1 MGSLFTVALCLITV
15 FSIVSCASTNRTVA
29 AENAI
34 ERAPEGDA
42 RSNFNK
48 EISRQYV
55 REKY

>member
-15 FSIVSCASTNRTVA
+15 FSIVSCASTDRTVA
-29 AENAI
+29 TENVVG
-34 ERAPEGDA
+34 RAPEGDY

-55 REKY
+55 RERY